1 MTSFTILAGEQ
12 GGRQTLSGAETG
24 TLEAGSFIGVNS
36 ALELIRVSNPTGAVI
51 NNAGTIS
58 QGGEGDAIFATGDSS
73 GSLTI
78 INTGTIQ
85 SNGLAVFISDDI
97 DVVLDN
103 AGVIRSALD
112 DFYSV
117 ILAGGDDRL
126 VIRNGS
132 EISNWIEGS
141 GGTDTLDYRFWAGSG
156 VTADLGTYRGTG
168 FTNILGFEN
177 IVGSAQGDLL
187 SGSGDRNLIDGGG
200 GNDTLDG
207 IGGDDTLRGGAGDDI
222 LVGGTGN
229 DLADYSAESV
239 DITVSLDVT
248 TGQVTGAGTD
258 RLSGFENVIGGSAND
273 SLTGDGA
280 ANQLAGGAGNDSLT
294 GGNGADTLIGGTGND
309 TLSGGGDVDTADYR
323 TGTANLSANL
333 ATGVATDGL
342 GGMDSLTGVDNL
354 VGGAGNDTLTGDGNG
369 NVLDGS
375 IGNDVLVGGVG
386 SDTLIGGV
394 GNDVADYSANGA
406 APAIVAN
413 LAAGTVVD
421 GLGGGTDRLL
431 TIENVTGGAGNDRMT
446 GDGNGNVLTGGA
458 GNDTLIGGAG
468 NDTLSGGGDV
478 DTADYST
485 GSANLSANL
494 ATGVATDGLGGTDSL
509 VGVDNL
515 VGGAGNDTLTGDGNG
530 NVLNGGGG
538 NDTLVGG
545 VGSDTL
551 VGGAD
556 NDVADYSANSATQA
570 IVANLVAGTVVDGLG
585 GGTDSLQTIENV
597 TGGAGNDRMT
607 GDGNANVLTGGAGN
621 DTLNGG
627 AGNDTLTGGEGTDV
641 LNYAGETAAVVVNLA
656 TNSAIGTGIGAD
668 SVSGFEVVQAGG
680 GDDQVGGTGA
690 AETISAGAG
699 ADTVDGGG
707 AADSILGGAG
717 HDSLVGGDGNDTILG
732 GDGDDVVLGGSGDD
746 SIVSTPGLDTVEA
759 GKGNDVVDVGED
771 DDLVIWRLGD
781 GNDTISLGAGN
792 DTLDLSGWTGGTGD
806 LWETILGGSGET
818 LFIYDQAGA
827 GAATIS
833 ASGFES
839 VTCFATGTLIMTARG
854 EVPVEDLRIG
864 DLAVT
869 TNDIQGPLRPIVW
882 IGHSRINIAAHRDPS
897 KVAPILIKAGA
908 LAQGIPHRDLRV
920 SPEHALFLD
929 GGLVPARLLVNGS
942 TIVQELWCARE
953 TYWHIEL
960 PAHGLLVSQGA
971 ISESYFDDG
980 NRAQFDNHGVTAF
993 FRDFESNRDTGQYAA
1008 AVRFP
1013 LILDGALLDRIRL
1026 RLAVR
1031 AGAALLMR
1039 ERGAGDAATARARMQ
1054 PAA

>member
-12 GGRQTLSGAETG
+12 GGRQNLSGAETG

-36 ALELIRVSNPTGAVI
+36 VFELIRVSNPTGAVI
-51 NNAGTIS
+51 NNSGTIS
-58 QGGEGDAIFATGDSS
+58 QGGEGDAIYVTGESP
-73 GSLTI
+73 GSVTI

-85 SNGLAVFISDDI
+85 SNGIAIFVDANI

-103 AGVIRSALD
+103 AGIITDPLD
-112 DFYSV
+112 EFYSV
-117 ILAGGDDRL
+117 LLAGGDDRL
-126 VIRNGS
+126 IIRNGS
-132 EISNWIEGS
+132 NISTWIEGS
-141 GGTDTLDYRFWAGSG
+141 GGTDTLDYSFWTGSG

-222 LVGGTGN
+222 LVGGSGN
-229 DLADYSAESV
+229 DTADYSDQTV
-239 DITVSLDVT
+239 NITVSLDIA

-258 RLSGFENVIGGSAND
+258 RLSGLENLIGGSGND

-294 GGNGADTLIGGTGND
+294 GGNGADTLVGGTGND
-309 TLSGGGDVDTADYR
+309 TLSGGGDVDTADYS
-323 TGTANLSANL
+323 TGTASLSANL

-342 GGMDSLTGVDNL
+342 GGTDSLTGVDNL
-354 VGGAGNDTLTGDGNG
+354 IGGGGNDTLTGDGNG
-369 NVLDGS
+369 NVLDGGV
-375 IGNDVLVGGVG
+375 GNDVLVGGVG

-406 APAIVAN
+406 AQAIVAN
-413 LAAGTVVD
+413 LVAGTVVD

-431 TIENVTGGAGNDRMT
+431 TIENVTGGAGNDRIS
-446 GDGNGNVLTGGA
+446 GDGNANVLTGGA

-485 GSANLSANL
+485 GTANLSANL

-551 VGGAD
+551 VGGSD
-556 NDVADYSANSATQA
+556 NDVADYSANSATQS

-585 GGTDSLQTIENV
+585 GGTDSLQAIENV
-597 TGGAGNDRMT
+597 TGGAGNDRIT

-641 LNYAGETAAVVVNLA
+641 LNYAAETVAVIVNLA

-668 SVSGFEVVQAGG
+668 SITGFEAVQAGS
-680 GDDQVGGTGA
+680 GDDQVSGTGA

-707 AADSILGGAG
+707 GADSILGGAG
-717 HDSLVGGDGNDTILG
+717 HDSLVGGGGNDTILG
-732 GDGDDVVLGGSGDD
+732 GDGDDFVLGGSGDD
-746 SIVSTPGLDTVEA
+746 SIISTPGRDTVEA
-759 GKGNDVVDVGED
+759 GQGNDIIDVGED
-771 DDLVIWRLGD
+771 DDLVIWAPGD
-781 GNDTISLGAGN
+781 GNDTIDLGTGN
-792 DTLDLSGWTGGTGD
+792 DTLDLAGWTGGTGD
-806 LWETILGGSGET
+806 PWDTVLGGAGET
-818 LFIYDQAGA
+818 LFIYDRAGA

-839 VTCFATGTLIMTARG
+839 VTCFAAGTRIMTVRG
-854 EVPVEDLRIG
+854 EVPVEDLRVG
-864 DLAVT
+864 DHVVT
-869 TNDIQGPLRPIVW
+869 ANDVQGPFQPIVW
-882 IGHSRINIAAHRDPS
+882 LGHTRMNVADHRERA

-908 LAQGIPHRDLRV
+908 LAEGIPYRDLRV

-960 PAHGLLVSQGA
+960 PAHGLLISEGA
-971 ISESYFDDG
+971 ISESYYDDG
-980 NRAQFDNHGVTAF
+980 NRTFFDNQAVTALLKDYAVA
-993 FRDFESNRDTGQYAA
+993 RKTGRYAQA
-1008 AVRFP
+1008 ACRP
-1013 LILDGALLDRIRL
+1013 LVQDGPALERIRTKIAL
-1026 RLAVR
+1026 RVMPSRPTRHREVEPARRELQR
-1031 AGAALLMR
+1031 A
-1039 ERGAGDAATARARMQ
+1039 
-1054 PAA
+1054 